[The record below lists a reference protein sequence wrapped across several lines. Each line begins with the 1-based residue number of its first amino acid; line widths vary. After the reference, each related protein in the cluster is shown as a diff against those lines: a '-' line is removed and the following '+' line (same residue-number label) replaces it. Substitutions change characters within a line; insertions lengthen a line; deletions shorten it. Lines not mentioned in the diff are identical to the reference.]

1 MIQLRMICMTLSV
14 ANVKQ
19 IVLRKDANAIK
30 MDFHAQNFAIALSA
44 VTQMKRK
51 WRKMRTTKM
60 SILML
65 MNVPIMKMNKCDKI
79 GIYSVY
85 LFF

>member
-1 MIQLRMICMTLSV
+1 MTLSV

-30 MDFHAQNFAIALSA
+30 MDVYAQNFAIALSA

-51 WRKMRTTKM
+51 WRKTRTTKM

-65 MNVPIMKMNKCDKI
+65 MNVPIMKMKKCDKI
-79 GIYSVY
+79 GIYSV
-85 LFF
+85 